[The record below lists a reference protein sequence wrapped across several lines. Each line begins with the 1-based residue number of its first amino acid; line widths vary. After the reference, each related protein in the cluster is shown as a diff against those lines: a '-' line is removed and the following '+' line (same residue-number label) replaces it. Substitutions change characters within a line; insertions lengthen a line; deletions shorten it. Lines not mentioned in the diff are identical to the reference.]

1 VSERAR
7 VLSGLGDGRREL
19 CSAADL
25 VADRARERP
34 SVRRSWA
41 WTRSSSEALGCIL
54 CRRMPSNG
62 IHDHYGRE
70 VVKPITA
77 EDMNPVVIY

>member
-1 VSERAR
+1 
-7 VLSGLGDGRREL
+7 
-19 CSAADL
+19 
-25 VADRARERP
+25 
-34 SVRRSWA
+34 
-41 WTRSSSEALGCIL
+41 
-54 CRRMPSNG
+54 MPSNG